1 MDNDNRTPKD
11 AAIEHRAKGI
21 LNQVKGSAKEAW
33 GNLTDN
39 PKAKAEGKID
49 RLKGRVQEGF
59 GNLIDPDKTNDK
71 L

>member
-1 MDNDNRTPKD
+1 MANDNRTPKD
-11 AAIEHRAKGI
+11 VAIENRAKGI
-21 LNQVKGSAKEAW
+21 LNQVKGTAEEAW

-39 PKAKAEGKID
+39 PKAKVEGKID

-59 GNLIDPDKTNDK
+59 GNLVDPDKTKGK